1 MKKKWF
7 VVYVRPQH
15 ELKVAQQL
23 SYLGI
28 TNYCPT
34 ITLIKKYSDRKKKVK
49 KPLLSGYLM
58 IHLEENQRN
67 KVFICPGI
75 IRFLFFL
82 GKPAV
87 VQVSEINLM
96 KHHLNGL
103 YNDIKLYSLIEGSS
117 HTISEG
123 PFSGVCGK
131 VVQANKTKVKLE
143 LTSLGMSIILKK
155 QAA

>member
-1 MKKKWF
+1 
-7 VVYVRPQH
+7 
-15 ELKVAQQL
+15 
-23 SYLGI
+23 
-28 TNYCPT
+28 
-34 ITLIKKYSDRKKKVK
+34 
-49 KPLLSGYLM
+49 M

-103 YNDIKLYSLIEGSS
+103 YNDIKLYSLIEGT
-117 HTISEG
+117 H
-123 PFSGVCGK
+123 
-131 VVQANKTKVKLE
+131 
-143 LTSLGMSIILKK
+143 ILS
-155 QAA
+155 QRALFQGSAAR